1 MVRFS
6 RFLACTAIA
15 VALACMAACA
25 GTAAGDTPL
34 RGTYWKLVRL
44 GDQPA
49 EAAEK
54 PREAHLVFAADSQRV
69 SGSGGCNRVIGQFTL
84 EGDKLQIGRMAATL
98 MACPTGM
105 AQEQALVK
113 ALARVERYR
122 IRGSH
127 LELLDAAGAVLVRFE
142 AVALI

>member
-1 MVRFS
+1 L
-6 RFLACTAIA
+6 LASKAIA
-15 VALACMAACA
+15 VALACVAACA
-25 GTAAGDTPL
+25 GIAPADTPL

-54 PREAHLVFAADSQRV
+54 PREAHLVFADDSQRV

-127 LELLDAAGAVLVRFE
+127 LELLDAAGEVLLRFE